1 MYQDHP
7 FIQTY
12 GKEEGKLH
20 LIDWLTVSFLITLL
34 TFIQCFQSHKP
45 NYERQF
51 HKKLNLTA
59 PTKIYVE
66 ITVAIL
72 YLDKLDYS
80 IWDCCFAESS
90 EIFNDITCLEQ
101 KEQKN

>member
-1 MYQDHP
+1 MTKGIAPYLHS
-7 FIQTY
+7 FNAFTNTNLTRFFLTY
-12 GKEEGKLH
+12 K
-20 LIDWLTVSFLITLL
+20 VSVH
-34 TFIQCFQSHKP
+34 Q
-45 NYERQF
+45 RQF
-51 HKKLNLTA
+51 DKKLKLPA

-66 ITVAIL
+66 ITVAIS

-101 KEQKN
+101 KEQKNKKNREYFSPRI